1 MVVKKALLLRW
12 LVRVYDIIEDQD
24 SMRRLYSVYFYHL
37 EYDVLR

>member
-24 SMRRLYSVYFYHL
+24 YHL